1 MIAVNNL
8 SKVFAGNVTAVKSI
22 SFQLQEGETLCLIG
36 TSGCGK
42 TTTLKMLN
50 RLLEPS
56 SGEIFIL
63 GKNILE
69 QEEIQVRRKIGYVIQ
84 GGGLF
89 PHWTVSRNISLIP
102 YLEKWPEEK
111 IKARVDELLKLV
123 ELEPDKFRDRYP
135 SELSGGQQQRVGIAR
150 AMAADPPVILLD
162 EPFSALDP
170 ITRGQMQAEFIR
182 LKKIVRKTM
191 VFVTHDLKEA
201 FKLSDKILIMD
212 KGEMQQYG
220 TPEELI
226 NSPKNDFVKS
236 FLESQLNQGIEKYEN
251 L

>member
-1 MIAVNNL
+1 MIKANNI
-8 SKVFAGNVTAVKSI
+8 SKVFGNTTAVKSV
-22 SFQLQEGETLCLIG
+22 SFELKEGETLCMIG

-69 QEEIQVRRKIGYVIQ
+69 QDEIEVRRKIGYVIQ

-89 PHWTVSRNISLIP
+89 PHWDISKNIALIP
-102 YLEKWPEEK
+102 NLEKWDK
-111 IKARVDELLKLV
+111 SKTQNRVNELLKLV
-123 ELEPDKFRDRYP
+123 ELDPEKFAKRFP
-135 SELSGGQQQRVGIAR
+135 AELSGGQQQRVGIAR
-150 AMAADPPVILLD
+150 ALAVDPPVILLD

-170 ITRGQMQAEFIR
+170 VTRIQLQNEFIR
-182 LKKIVRKTM
+182 LKKILKKTM

-201 FKLSDKILIMD
+201 FHLSDKILVMD
-212 KGEMQQYG
+212 KGEMQQFG
-220 TPEELI
+220 TPEELR
-226 NSPKNDFVKS
+226 NNPANEFVKN
-236 FLESQLNQGIEKYEN
+236 FLDSQLKN
-251 L
+251 